1 MHVKD
6 IKSLGEYIGI
16 EIIPE
21 DWAKY
26 YDDALD
32 SFDKDWIAMDFNEM
46 FDFYEL
52 DEDFRNRFLKEI
64 EMLKKDIDLN
74 FLVYLWYFI
83 MYSINDKYKIER
95 WKNQDNMFRNKG
107 SHMMPVVSMLMGY
120 SIHKKMMIE
129 NKYDEEQIKIHKE
142 NIRRTCN
149 YDRERLGL
157 DGIRFSQMVWGSRFM
172 KGHIIQVGTLQYE
185 LKTNFFNDED
195 VIFVHIPRNAD
206 FSREALD
213 YSFKNAI
220 SNVNK
225 YLTTNNYKYVT
236 ESWLLSPE
244 LEDLLS
250 PNSRIRN
257 FRRYFILYRKKEN
270 INDFLNF
277 VFNKPFIND
286 YKELLEE
293 TSLQIKLK
301 EKILNGE
308 KLHIGLGILK

>member
-1 MHVKD
+1 M
-6 IKSLGEYIGI
+6 GEYINI
-16 EIIPE
+16 DDVPV
-21 DWAKY
+21 DWITY
-26 YDDALD
+26 YDVALN
-32 SFDKDWIAMDFNEM
+32 SFDKKWIDIDFKDM

-52 DEDFRNRFLKEI
+52 DIEFRKRFLKEI
-64 EMLKKDIDLN
+64 EILKKDINLN

-83 MYSINDKYKIER
+83 MFSISDKYKIQR
-95 WKNQDNMFRNKG
+95 WKNKDNNFKSNG
-107 SHMMPVVSMLMGY
+107 SYMMPVVAMLMGY
-120 SIHKKMMIE
+120 NNHKKMMIE
-129 NKYDEEQIKIHKE
+129 NKYDDEQIRMHKE
-142 NIRRTCN
+142 NIRRTCS

-185 LKTNFFNDED
+185 LKTNFFNNED
-195 VIFVHIPRNAD
+195 VIFIHIPRNAD
-206 FSREALD
+206 FSEEALE
-213 YSFKNAI
+213 YTFKNAI

-250 PNSRIRN
+250 QNSRIRN
-257 FRRYFILYRKKEN
+257 FRKYFTLYSTKES
-270 INDFLNF
+270 ISDFLNF

-286 YKELLEE
+286 YKELPEE

-308 KLHIGLGILK
+308 KLHIGIGILK